1 MPQRVLP
8 SSSVLPVIGEPIGDE
23 FVDLG
28 QRQHLVPRRPYR
40 HRCQRDVRI
49 WRLLVAVS
57 VPRRSRH
64 LFPSRIP
71 LNPSRLRFLPL
82 PLDRIPLVSFL
93 PSFFFPSH
101 LSSTVPHIP
110 SRSLSLSLSLL
121 QTALSRWSVIS
132 DYRGSSFRSSFHSR
146 SWIVVHGEFSL
157 KSERRFLE

>member
-110 SRSLSLSLSLL
+110 SRSLSLSLPLANGVIAL
-121 QTALSRWSVIS
+121 ERYLGLSRILVPLIV
-132 DYRGSSFRSSFHSR
+132 SFT
-146 SWIVVHGEFSL
+146 IVDRRPWGIFSE
-157 KSERRFLE
+157 K

>member
-110 SRSLSLSLSLL
+110 SRSLSLSLSPSCKRRYRVG
-121 QTALSRWSVIS
+121 ALSRIIEDPRSAHRFIH
-132 DYRGSSFRSSFHSR
+132 DRGSSSM
-146 SWIVVHGEFSL
+146 GN
-157 KSERRFLE
+157 FL